1 MKSENASEKPRENAS
16 EGGNVREPFTTLTST
31 YVVLPVDN
39 VDTDQII
46 PARFLKVTDKRGLG
60 GSVFADWRF
69 QPDGTPN
76 VDFPLNRPDAAG
88 ARVLVAG
95 ANFGS
100 GSSREHAPW
109 ALVGWGL
116 RAIVAPSFADI
127 FQQNAMKNGL
137 LPVAIDGEVY
147 LRLVAARHA
156 NPRAEV
162 TVDLPAQTLGMG
174 GQTLS
179 RFEIDPFAK
188 KCLIHGIDELGYL
201 LDRSSDIERYEA
213 THG

>member
-1 MKSENASEKPRENAS
+1 MKIEARA
-16 EGGNVREPFTTLTST
+16 PFTTFDST

-46 PARFLKVTDKRGLG
+46 PARFLKVTDKKGLG
-60 GSVFADWRF
+60 DSVFADWRRL
-69 QPDGTPN
+69 PDGSVN

-88 ARVLVAG
+88 AQILVAG
-95 ANFGS
+95 VNFGC

-127 FQQNAMKNGL
+127 FKQNSMKNGL
-137 LPVAIDGEVY
+137 LPVAVDAAFHA
-147 LRLVAARHA
+147 RLLEARRA
-156 NPRAEV
+156 NPRTRIA
-162 TVDLPAQTLGMG
+162 VDLPAQTVALAGHPPV
-174 GQTLS
+174 

-188 KCLIHGIDELGYL
+188 ECLVHGVDELGYL
-201 LDRSSDIERYEA
+201 LERAPDIERYEA
-213 THG
+213 THA